1 MATTYGCKVNL
12 KITPGITYTATMDL
26 SSATDS
32 FTEALTLALTAGTS
46 SGQAD
51 TFYHVQLSLDEAGGV
66 APTHELNLLAAGA
79 LEDAFGRTVDMDELK
94 AIVIRNNIAG
104 NLEVGGS
111 AANSIGLFADDTDKL
126 VLPTTAII
134 AVGLGATGIDVTT
147 DSKLKFENKHTAAG
161 TVDVLLVGAS

>member
-1 MATTYGCKVNL
+1 MPSSRSEATVKD
-12 KITPGITYTATMDL
+12 PRRF
-26 SSATDS
+26 DS
-32 FTEALTLALTAGTS
+32 PLPPMSVS
-46 SGQAD
+46 SGTWAK
-51 TFYHVQLSLDEAGGV
+51 AGGV